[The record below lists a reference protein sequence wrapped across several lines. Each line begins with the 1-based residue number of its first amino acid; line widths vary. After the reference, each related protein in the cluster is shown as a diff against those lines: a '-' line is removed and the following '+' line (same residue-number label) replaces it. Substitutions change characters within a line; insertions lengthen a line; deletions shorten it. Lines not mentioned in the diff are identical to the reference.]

1 VENTKKKRKTGGRP
15 KPLNLYPSP
24 LWGGGITHPA
34 SDEIK
39 TENKSDP
46 TCTAA
51 PTYSTPAQSRTASTS
66 NHAILSVGSGAK
78 AGAIASDAGARA
90 GADTAQQHVYE
101 CMQHVTSRS
110 EAAATKAVRV
120 RRAGV

>member
-1 VENTKKKRKTGGRP
+1 M
-15 KPLNLYPSP
+15 
-24 LWGGGITHPA
+24 IHPA

-39 TENKSDP
+39 TKNKSDP
-46 TCTAA
+46 ICTAA
-51 PTYSTPAQSRTASTS
+51 PTCSTPAQSRTASTSS

-78 AGAIASDAGARA
+78 AGATASDAGARA
-90 GADTAQQHVYE
+90 GADGAQQHVYE
-101 CMQHVTSRS
+101 CMQNITARS